1 MRNKL
6 LVNLQLGKKFEKP
19 TRDILKEE
27 KVLNSTTQKYSMKF
41 KIKNRFLKQSSQL
54 MMKIKALA

>member
-6 LVNLQLGKKFEKP
+6 LVNLQPGKKFEKP

-27 KVLNSTTQKYSMKF
+27 KVLNSTAQKYSMKF
-41 KIKNRFLKQSSQL
+41 KIKNRFLKQSRQL
-54 MMKIKALA
+54 MMKIKVLA